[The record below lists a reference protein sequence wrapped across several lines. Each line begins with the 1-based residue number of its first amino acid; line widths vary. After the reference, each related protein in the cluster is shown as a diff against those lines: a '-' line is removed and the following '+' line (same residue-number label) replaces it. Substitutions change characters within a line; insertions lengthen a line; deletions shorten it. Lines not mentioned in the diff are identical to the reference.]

1 MELTLEGGEA
11 MGKVCKDCRWC
22 ETTGTVFVDYW
33 CVRPDAHGQKKVT
46 PAGTC
51 EHFAPKADEC
61 ACADGRKGGCFLTSA
76 CVKFKR
82 LPDDCAELET
92 LRAFRDDYLA
102 GSPLVKEYYETAP
115 AIVGKIESSPD
126 KDRYYRVI
134 YGVIRKCVRLIGAG
148 RYAEAVRA
156 YGDMVLAL
164 KKEFCL

>member
-1 MELTLEGGEA
+1 

-76 CVKFKR
+76 CVKFKG

-92 LRAFRDDYLA
+92 LRAFREQQAYRPPSGCKTLPVSGFQQPEDVFRRTEARYPALLPDVYKRQSQYSQRLA
-102 GSPLVKEYYETAP
+102 K
-115 AIVGKIESSPD
+115 
-126 KDRYYRVI
+126 
-134 YGVIRKCVRLIGAG
+134 
-148 RYAEAVRA
+148 
-156 YGDMVLAL
+156 VLTYFRHS
-164 KKEFCL
+164 E

>member
-1 MELTLEGGEA
+1 

-76 CVKFKR
+76 CVKFKG
-82 LPDDCAELET
+82 LPDDCAELT
-92 LRAFRDDYLA
+92 AFRAFRDGWLRQRPDGPERIA
-102 GSPLVKEYYETAP
+102 EYYAVAPSIVAGVEYCDDAP
-115 AIVGKIESSPD
+115 A
-126 KDRYYRVI
+126 
-134 YGVIRKCVRLIGAG
+134 
-148 RYAEAVRA
+148 RYAEIRSRWLGPCYAALQRGEMERC
-156 YGDMVLAL
+156 YDTYRDMVQTLQ
-164 KKEFCL
+164 KRYGVQ